1 MYDYGDACPMSKA
14 TSLLCERW
22 TLQIIREMLLGASR
36 FSELQKYLPKISPSL
51 LNARL
56 RLLIKNGI
64 VIRKRIPEKRGFQYY
79 LTPAG
84 KALAPLLTEFGT
96 WGKSWIYGVLS
107 EEEHDVESLLSTIA
121 RTIETSELPDGDTV
135 MQFTFTDIKENSRWF
150 ITVKDGK
157 CEVCDVNMGY
167 EVDVYFRS
175 TLSTMEDIWWGRVN
189 ITAARESEQLKVT
202 GAPVYTRTLSR
213 WFPNNGYSSRKSEDR
228 TVFEEKMN

>member
-1 MYDYGDACPMSKA
+1 MYDYGESCPMSKA

-22 TLQIIREMLLGASR
+22 TLQIVREMLLGASR
-36 FSELQKYLPKISPSL
+36 FSEFQKYLPKISPSL

-64 VIRKRIPEKRGFQYY
+64 VIRKRIPEKRGFEYY

-84 KALAPLLTEFGT
+84 KALGPLLTEFGA
-96 WGKSWIYGVLS
+96 WGKTWIYGVLS

-121 RTIETSELPDGDTV
+121 RTIDTSELPDGDSV
-135 MQFTFTDIKENSRWF
+135 LQFTFTDIKENARWF
-150 ITVKDGK
+150 ITVKDGE

-175 TLSTMEDIWWGRVN
+175 TLKTMELIWWGR
-189 ITAARESEQLKVT
+189 IGLTSACESGQLKVT
-202 GAPVYTRTLSR
+202 GPPVYTRTLPR
-213 WFPNNGYSSRKSEDR
+213 WFPNSGFSGNKREDR
-228 TVFEEKMN
+228 TVFEEKTR